1 MKSITEIRSA
11 LFDIQKSLEEQRET
25 DPAPGLEH
33 YIECLAVASELL
45 VEKEPLEVKRY
56 KAKCSCGE
64 TVYPHEKFCPN
75 CGRPLE
81 WRF

>member
-33 YIECLAVASELL
+33 YIECLAAAAVLL
-45 VEKEPLEVKRY
+45 EEREPLVVKRY